1 MRRFSPVRHPRFALT
16 AFFISLCVAL
26 LSAAGAPPAAPSAAT
41 PGWAR
46 PVDAILRE
54 PGPAQSFWG
63 VAVYSLD
70 QKRTLY
76 AYNAERL
83 FTPASNTKLFTTAA
97 ALHLLGPDYRF
108 HTSVEAAAA
117 PDSQG
122 RIAGDLVLVGRGD
135 PTLSGRTWPYQP
147 PPPPGA
153 PAAPASALPPDQ
165 AIENFA
171 DQLQQ
176 RGVKVVEGDIIGDDS
191 YFADERWGEG
201 WSQDDLVWDY
211 GAPVSALTIN
221 DNVMLLDATPAAR
234 VGDTAVLRFD
244 PWQGVGNVI
253 NRLQT
258 VAAGGARD
266 IELERR
272 LGSEDIEV
280 WGTIPQG
287 SAIEHT
293 AVAVTDPALFAA
305 RLLQA
310 ALARRGILV
319 YGRPRARHDV
329 AHPLPGTEPVAAGG
343 RVELAAH
350 DSIPLGQDLQLLDK
364 ISQNLHAELVFRL
377 LGKLRVGKGSLAGGR
392 QVVTDFLTQAGV
404 PPQEYFFRDGS
415 GMSREN
421 LVAPEAVV
429 RLLTFMDAQP
439 EAATWR
445 SLLPIGGRDG
455 SLGSRFRNADVRG
468 RILAKTGTLEHVRAL
483 SGYATT
489 ARGERLAFSILVNN
503 SSEPGPMIRATM
515 DRIVTALVQ

>member
-1 MRRFSPVRHPRFALT
+1 MRRLPCRRHPGFALT
-16 AFFISLCVAL
+16 PALALVFAL
-26 LSAAGAPPAAPSAAT
+26 LGAVPPGAAAPPA
-41 PGWAR
+41 PGWA
-46 PVDAILRE
+46 PQVEAILRE
-54 PGPAQSFWG
+54 AGPAQSFWG

-70 QKRTLY
+70 QKRTLF
-76 AYNAERL
+76 AYNADRL

-97 ALHLLGPDYRF
+97 ALHGIGPDYRF

-117 PDSQG
+117 PDGQG
-122 RIAGDLVLVGRGD
+122 RVAGDLVLVGRGD

-153 PAAPASALPPDQ
+153 PAAPAAALPPDQ
-165 AIENFA
+165 AIENLA

-176 RGVKVVEGDIIGDDS
+176 RGVKVVEGDIVGDDS

-244 PWQGVGNVI
+244 PWQGVGRVI

-266 IELERR
+266 IELARR
-272 LGSEDIEV
+272 IGSEDVEV
-280 WGTIPQG
+280 WGTIPLG
-287 SAIEHT
+287 GEVEHT

-319 YGRPRARHDV
+319 YGRVRARHLA
-329 AHPLPGTEPVAAGG
+329 AHLLQTPPAEAA

-350 DSIPLGQDLQLLDK
+350 DSVPLGEDLQLLDK
-364 ISQNLHAELVFRL
+364 ISQNLHAELVYRL
-377 LGKLRVGKGSLAGGR
+377 LGKLRAGEGSLAGG
-392 QVVTDFLTQAGV
+392 QKAVTAFLSEAGV
-404 PPQEYFFRDGS
+404 APQEYFFRDGS

-421 LVAPEAVV
+421 LVAPEAIV
-429 RLLTFMDAQP
+429 RLLAFMDAQP

-445 SLLPIGGRDG
+445 GLLPIGGRDG
-455 SLGSRFRNADVRG
+455 SLAGRFKEASVSG

-503 SSEPGPMIRATM
+503 STLPGPAIRATM
-515 DRIVTALVQ
+515 DRIATALVR